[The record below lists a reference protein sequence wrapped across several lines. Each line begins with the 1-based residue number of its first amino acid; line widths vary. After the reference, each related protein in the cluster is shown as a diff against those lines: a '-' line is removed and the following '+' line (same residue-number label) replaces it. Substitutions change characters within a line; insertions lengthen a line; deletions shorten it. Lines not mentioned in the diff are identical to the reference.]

1 MFQSTTKGLL
11 HFEDL
16 DPKMFEVMY
25 RNILDT
31 SENYEPEIKSYG
43 IEGSDDGV
51 DILCI
56 EKSSK
61 LKNFIQCKR

>member
-1 MFQSTTKGLL
+1 
-11 HFEDL
+11 
-16 DPKMFEVMY
+16 MY

-51 DILCI
+51 DILCV

-61 LKNFIQCKR
+61 LKTSFNARGIKTLFI

>member
-1 MFQSTTKGLL
+1 
-11 HFEDL
+11 
-16 DPKMFEVMY
+16 MFEVMY